1 MSTQFFA
8 ELDGLLGQKKTLSLY
23 DVQRMLDSDNIAEVQ
38 EIFAKYAYESARNHL
53 TKHFMVTRFD
63 DCSSQVVSEKELTKL
78 CATSQVD
85 DASLLYLK
93 NEEAS
98 EN

>member
-1 MSTQFFA
+1 
-8 ELDGLLGQKKTLSLY
+8 
-23 DVQRMLDSDNIAEVQ
+23 
-38 EIFAKYAYESARNHL
+38 
-53 TKHFMVTRFD
+53 MVTRFD
-63 DCSSQVVSEKELTKL
+63 DCSSQVVSEKELSKL
-78 CATSQVD
+78 RATEQVD